1 MDDPNDKAFLTE
13 NRNRES
19 DVSDDESECE
29 NSQKE
34 DNLNDNRPISAIA
47 PKVKLQDEIQ
57 VEVSSTP
64 AFQCLEE
71 VFLSLK

>member
-13 NRNRES
+13 NQNKES
-19 DVSDDESECE
+19 DSSDDESENESSQQE
-29 NSQKE
+29 NIE
-34 DNLNDNRPISAIA
+34 NDFRPISAIA
-47 PKVKLQDEIQ
+47 PKVRLQDEIQ

-71 VFLSLK
+71 VLFTF